1 MEFDDVISPILDLLS
16 LPKRDESIDSLEWS
30 EYEPQEPNARKLL
43 KIWVNNTDLYTL
55 PCEAYLEIA
64 GQLTKADSTLYAE
77 GDKIAIVNNGIMALF
92 SDARYKIN
100 GTTVESID
108 GNVGIATTVMGLARM
123 SDDYAKTAG
132 TNFMWAKD
140 TSEAAE
146 TDPAAANYNLGF
158 TIRQKLLHSDNGD
171 GKFTAIVPLSHI
183 FGFALDV
190 RKVFYGV
197 KHELELHRCQTDDEA
212 IHRDAAVD
220 AGKITLTKLSL
231 WMPEV
236 VPSLDLRNTLEGWMS
251 QRESLVTY
259 FHSRQIE
266 QLASTAVADLSWKL
280 VTKSGLEKPRH
291 VFVCFQAADK
301 HDNQVMTPHVFD
313 ALDLQQIHI
322 AINSK
327 RFPISDLNLDFNGRR
342 YGRAYKMLLNFADH
356 DQNVDTGMQVTLSDF
371 RTLYPIY
378 HFNLERQ
385 EDRLKDST
393 LDITVKAKFGGAPG
407 NYRAYALIL
416 SDRLLKIKADGSKMG
431 VVF

>member
-1 MEFDDVISPILDLLS
+1 MEFTDISSPILDLLS
-16 LPKRDESIDSLEWS
+16 PTIRDESIDSVEWS

-43 KIWVNNTDLYTL
+43 QIWVNNTDQYTL

-64 GQLTKADSTLYAE
+64 GQLTKADGTLYAE

-92 SDARYKIN
+92 GDARYKVN
-100 GTTVESID
+100 GMTVESVD
-108 GNVGIATTVMGLARM
+108 NNVGIATTVMGLARM

-146 TDPAAANYNLGF
+146 TDPAAADYNLGF
-158 TIRQKLLHSDNGD
+158 AIRQKLLHSDDGD

-183 FGFALDV
+183 FGFARDV

-197 KHELELHRCQTDDEA
+197 KHELELQRRQTDDEA
-212 IHRDAAVD
+212 IHRYAAVD

-231 WMPEV
+231 WMPAV
-236 VPSLDLRNTLEGWMS
+236 VPSLAWRTTLEGWMS
-251 QRESLVTY
+251 QRQSLVTY
-259 FHSRQIE
+259 FQSHQIE
-266 QLASTAVADLSWKL
+266 QRADTVADISWKL
-280 VTKSGLEKPRH
+280 ASKSGLEKPRH
-291 VFVCFQAADK
+291 VFVCFQAAARRD
-301 HDNQVMTPHVFD
+301 DQAMSPHVFD

-327 RFPISDLNLDFNGRR
+327 RFPTSDLNLDFNGRR
-342 YGRAYKMLLNFADH
+342 YGRAYKMLLDFAGR

-378 HFNLERQ
+378 HFNLEKQ

-416 SDRLLKIKADGSKMG
+416 SDRLLTITADGGKMN